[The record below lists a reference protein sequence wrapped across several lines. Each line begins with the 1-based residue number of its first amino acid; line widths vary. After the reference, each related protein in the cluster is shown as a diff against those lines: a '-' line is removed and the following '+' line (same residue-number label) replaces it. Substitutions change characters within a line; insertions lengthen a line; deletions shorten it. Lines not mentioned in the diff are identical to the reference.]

1 MDLDV
6 IKQRL
11 NALQS
16 NPNNSGNGERK
27 QLFWKPEIGKQTIR
41 IVPSK
46 FNPNMPFTEMLF
58 YYGIG
63 VNVMPSRANY
73 TDEAGT
79 QLKDPIIEFTKQL
92 RSTSESENWKLAK
105 KLDPKV
111 RYFAPIIVRGQ
122 EDEGVKIWQF
132 GKELYEIFLQ
142 LAVDEEVGDYTD
154 VVSGRD
160 IKLVTVGPE
169 VTGTKYN
176 RTTASPSMN
185 QSPLSA
191 NADQV
196 KAWLEDQVNPKD
208 LFKNRIVDYD
218 QTKANL
224 AAWLNP
230 EGAVSEGDIIDE
242 DKTPSENN
250 YSLNTS
256 SNQIKK
262 TKLDKFDAMFDEE
275 DNTDDLPF

>member
-11 NALQS
+11 NALEKSS
-16 NPNNSGNGERK
+16 NGSNNGERR
-27 QLFWKPEIGKQTIR
+27 QLFWKPEVGKQTIR

-46 FNPNMPFTEMLF
+46 FNPKMPFTEMLF

-63 VNVMPSRANY
+63 TNVMPSRANY
-73 TDEAGT
+73 VDEGGET
-79 QLKDPIIEFTKQL
+79 LKDPIIEFVKQL
-92 RSTSESENWKLAK
+92 RQTSESENWKLAK

-111 RYFAPIIVRGQ
+111 RYFAPIIVRGR

-132 GKELYEIFLQ
+132 GKELYETFLQ

-154 VVSGRD
+154 VSSGRD

-176 RTTASPSMN
+176 RTTASPSMKVT
-185 QSPLSA
+185 PLSED
-191 NADQV
+191 ADQV
-196 KAWLEDQVNPKD
+196 KVWLDDQVNPKD
-208 LFKNRIVDYD
+208 LFKNRIVEYD
-218 QTKANL
+218 QTKQYL
-224 AAWLNP
+224 ASWLNP
-230 EGAVSEGDIIDE
+230 EGSVEEGDIIDE
-242 DKTPSENN
+242 DKTPTNNN

-256 SNQIKK
+256 TNQVKQ
-262 TKLDKFDAMFDEE
+262 TKLDKFDSLFEGD
-275 DNTDDLPF
+275 DDDLPF

>member
-11 NALQS
+11 NALEKTGNS
-16 NPNNSGNGERK
+16 NNGERR

-46 FNPNMPFTEMLF
+46 FNPKMPFTEMLF

-63 VNVMPSRANY
+63 TNVMPSRANY
-73 TDEAGT
+73 VDENGDS
-79 QLKDPIIEFTKQL
+79 LKDPIIEFTKQL
-92 RSTSESENWKLAK
+92 RQTSESENWKLAK

-111 RYFAPIIVRGQ
+111 RYFAPIIVRGM

-132 GKELYEIFLQ
+132 GKELYETFLQ

-154 VVSGRD
+154 VASGRD

-176 RTTASPSMN
+176 RTTASPSMKV
-185 QSPLSA
+185 SPISEDA
-191 NADQV
+191 NQV
-196 KAWLEDQVNPKD
+196 KTWLEDQVNPKD
-208 LFKNRIVDYD
+208 LFKNRIVEYD
-218 QTKANL
+218 QTKQHL
-224 AAWLNP
+224 ASWLNP
-230 EGAVSEGDIIDE
+230 EGSAQEGDIIDE
-242 DKTPSENN
+242 DKTPTSNN

-256 SNQIKK
+256 NTQVKQ
-262 TKLDKFDAMFDEE
+262 TKLDKFDSLFDG
-275 DNTDDLPF
+275 DDDDLPF

>member
-11 NALQS
+11 NALEKTGNS
-16 NPNNSGNGERK
+16 NNGERR

-46 FNPNMPFTEMLF
+46 FNPKMPFTEMLF

-63 VNVMPSRANY
+63 TNVMPSRANY
-73 TDEAGT
+73 VDENGDS
-79 QLKDPIIEFTKQL
+79 LKDPIIEFTKQL
-92 RSTSESENWKLAK
+92 RQTSESENWKLAK

-111 RYFAPIIVRGQ
+111 RYFAPIIVRGM

-132 GKELYEIFLQ
+132 GKELYETFLQ

-154 VVSGRD
+154 VASGRD

-176 RTTASPSMN
+176 RTTASPSMKV
-185 QSPLSA
+185 SPLSEDA
-191 NADQV
+191 NQV
-196 KAWLEDQVNPKD
+196 KTWLEDQVNPKD
-208 LFKNRIVDYD
+208 LFKNRIVEYD
-218 QTKANL
+218 QTKQHL
-224 AAWLNP
+224 ASWLNP
-230 EGAVSEGDIIDE
+230 EGSAQEGDIIDE
-242 DKTPSENN
+242 DKTPTSNN

-256 SNQIKK
+256 NTQVKQ
-262 TKLDKFDAMFDEE
+262 TKLDKFDSLFDEDK
-275 DNTDDLPF
+275 DNDLPF

>member
-11 NALQS
+11 SALEKTG
-16 NPNNSGNGERK
+16 NTNNGERK
-27 QLFWKPEIGKQTIR
+27 QLFWKPEVGKQTIR

-46 FNPNMPFTEMLF
+46 FNPKMPFTEMLF

-63 VNVMPSRANY
+63 TNVMPSRSNY
-73 TDEAGT
+73 TDEDGST
-79 QLKDPIIEFTKQL
+79 LKDPIIEFTKQL
-92 RSTSESENWKLAK
+92 RQTSESENWKLAK

-111 RYFAPIIVRGQ
+111 RYFAPIIVRGM

-132 GKELYEIFLQ
+132 GKELYETFLQ

-154 VVSGRD
+154 VMSGRD

-176 RTTASPSMN
+176 RTTASPSMKVT
-185 QSPLSA
+185 PLSEDA
-191 NADQV
+191 SQV
-196 KAWLEDQVNPKD
+196 ENWMQDQVNPKD
-208 LFKNRIVDYD
+208 LFKNRIVEYD
-218 QTKANL
+218 QTKQYL
-224 AAWLNP
+224 ASWLNP
-230 EGAVSEGDIIDE
+230 EGSAQEGDIIDE

-256 SNQIKK
+256 NTQVKQ
-262 TKLDKFDAMFDEE
+262 TKLDKFDSLFDEE
-275 DNTDDLPF
+275 DKDDLPF

>member
-11 NALQS
+11 SALEKTG
-16 NPNNSGNGERK
+16 NTNNGERK
-27 QLFWKPEIGKQTIR
+27 QLFWKPEVGKQTIR

-46 FNPNMPFTEMLF
+46 FNPKMPFTEMLF

-63 VNVMPSRANY
+63 TNVMPSRSNY
-73 TDEAGT
+73 TDEDGST
-79 QLKDPIIEFTKQL
+79 LKDPIIEFTKQL
-92 RSTSESENWKLAK
+92 RQTSESENWKLAK

-111 RYFAPIIVRGQ
+111 RYFAPIIVRGM

-132 GKELYEIFLQ
+132 GKELYETFLQ

-154 VVSGRD
+154 VMSGRD

-176 RTTASPSMN
+176 RTTASPSMKVT
-185 QSPLSA
+185 PLSDDA
-191 NADQV
+191 SQV
-196 KAWLEDQVNPKD
+196 ESWMQDQVNPKD
-208 LFKNRIVDYD
+208 LFKNRIVEYD
-218 QTKANL
+218 QTKQYL
-224 AAWLNP
+224 ASWLNP
-230 EGAVSEGDIIDE
+230 EGSAQEGDIIDE
-242 DKTPSENN
+242 DKTPAENN

-256 SNQIKK
+256 NTQVKQ
-262 TKLDKFDAMFDEE
+262 TKLDKFDSLFDE
-275 DNTDDLPF
+275 DKTDDLPF